1 MRHLSTKYLAT
12 KYLATLFTPA
22 AILLTTSV
30 CLAGQDVTIDQLPEP
45 VRATVDRE
53 TKGAQITDIERDAER
68 GQTIYE
74 VEFVLDGKEYELDVA
89 ADGKLLER
97 RLD

>member
-1 MRHLSTKYLAT
+1 MKH
-12 KYLATLFTPA
+12 LATLLTLP
-22 AILLTTSV
+22 AILLTTSL
-30 CLAGQDVTIDQLPEP
+30 CLAGPDVPIDQLPQP
-45 VRATVDRE
+45 VRTTVERE
-53 TKGAQITDIERDAER
+53 TQGGQITDIERDAEH

-74 VEFVLDGKEYELDVA
+74 VEFVLDGKEYELDIA

>member
-12 KYLATLFTPA
+12 KYLATLFTPT

-30 CLAGQDVTIDQLPEP
+30 CLAGQDVTIDQLPEA

>member
-1 MRHLSTKYLAT
+1 MKH
-12 KYLATLFTPA
+12 LATLLTLP
-22 AILLTTSV
+22 AILLTTSL
-30 CLAGQDVTIDQLPEP
+30 CFAGPDVPIDQLPQP
-45 VRATVDRE
+45 VRATVERE
-53 TKGAQITDIERDAER
+53 TQGGQITDIERDTEH

-74 VEFVLDGKEYELDVA
+74 VEFVLDGKEYELDIA